1 MLNIEKEIK
10 KYKKLGFNESQL
22 RQIEYGIKN
31 DLTKVQIEIYAK
43 KEFDWQQMAYIRLG
57 LEDGVDITLY
67 AYPEINCEVMA
78 KLLLGLKKSISKEIL
93 YPYIKCTPVEIED
106 IIKYVLKRKEVGV

>member
-1 MLNIEKEIK
+1 MLNIEKELK

-43 KEFDWQQMAYIRLG
+43 KEFNWHQMAYIRLG
-57 LEDGVDITLY
+57 LEDGVDVTLY
-67 AYPEINCEVMA
+67 AYPEINNEVMGA
-78 KLLLGLKKSISKEIL
+78 LLIGLQKNISKEIL
-93 YPYIKCTPVEIED
+93 YPYIKCTPMEIED
-106 IIKYVLKRKEVGV
+106 IIKYILKRKDAGI